1 MTSRVDLPL
10 SKAQQQELDR
20 LLKREAELM
29 MRRSEARDRIAATK
43 AKIAAFAVDNEI
55 RREIHKNLCYH
66 ANKVGYIQEE
76 MIDAERME
84 TMMAW
89 NRLFLLEDQLY
100 WLKADAKKAAAEAA
114 AEKAVS
120 AWNLLHYQQ
129 KQKKKK
135 TFFLVANFI

>member
-29 MRRSEARDRIAATK
+29 VRRSEARERIAATK
-43 AKIAAFAVDNEI
+43 AKIAAFAVDNRI
-55 RREIHKNLCYH
+55 RREIHKNLCYR

-84 TMMAW
+84 TMIAW
-89 NRLFLLEDQLY
+89 NRLILLEDQLY
-100 WLKADAKKAAAEAA
+100 WLKADAKKAEKAAAEAA

-120 AWNLLHYQQ
+120 A
-129 KQKKKK
+129 
-135 TFFLVANFI
+135 